1 MTESQEV
8 SKLKECMNRKG
19 MFVQVEGEVVGVF
32 LKGFILYG
40 RKLNFLSKCQ
50 RFVVLQL

>member
-1 MTESQEV
+1 MTESQEL

-19 MFVQVEGEVVGVF
+19 MFVQVEGEVVRFF
-32 LKGFILYG
+32 LRGFIVYG
-40 RKLNFLSKCQ
+40 RILNFLSKCQ

>member
-19 MFVQVEGEVVGVF
+19 MFVQVEGEVVGGF
-32 LKGFILYG
+32 LFFTGEF
-40 RKLNFLSKCQ
+40 
-50 RFVVLQL
+50 